1 MSAKVNTVSRGSIA
15 EKNGIKPGDVII
27 GINGKEICDYLD
39 YMFSSANELLE
50 IELSDRKITV
60 KNEDFEPLGIEFESL
75 LIDEPRSCHNKCVF
89 CFIDQLPENMRESC
103 YFKDDDYRLS
113 FLQGNYVTLTNMSD
127 ADLDRIIEYAI
138 PRINVSVH
146 TTNPELRGKMLNNK
160 FAGKIMEQIKRF
172 ADGGLRI
179 NCQVVLCRGYNDG
192 AELDRTISDLGGF
205 GECIESLSIV
215 PVGISAH
222 RYGLTQLEPFDKES
236 SKIVIEQVEKWQKKF
251 KEELGTNFV
260 YLADEFYIMAGED
273 IPFAEEYDGF
283 PQIENGVGL
292 CASLKAEFDDA
303 LNSHRRKKVK
313 TEKTVV
319 TGYLAYDFVKGLVSK
334 LDKSEKI
341 NVVKIKNKFFGENIT
356 VSGLVTGR
364 DIIDQ
369 LKGKKLGKSI
379 LIPVSMLKHEE
390 PVFLDDT
397 TISDVERALNVKV
410 AVVNNDGYDFFEKLI
425 K

>member
-1 MSAKVNTVSRGSIA
+1 MSAKVNTVSHGSIA
-15 EKNGIKPGDVII
+15 EKNGIKPGDVIVS
-27 GINGKEICDYLD
+27 INGKNINDYLD

-89 CFIDQLPENMRESC
+89 CFIDQLPENMRTSC

-127 ADLDRIIEYAI
+127 SDLDRIIEYAI

-146 TTNPELRGKMLNNK
+146 TTNPELRVKMLNNK

-179 NCQVVLCRGYNDG
+179 NCQVVLCRGYNDEK
-192 AELDRTISDLGGF
+192 ELDRTISDLAEF
-205 GECIESLSIV
+205 SECIESLSIV

-222 RYGLTQLEPFDKES
+222 RYGLPELIPFDRDS
-236 SKIVIEQVEKWQKKF
+236 SKKVIEQVERWQKKF
-251 KEELGTNFV
+251 KEKIGTNFL

-292 CASLKAEFDDA
+292 CASLNAEFSDA

-334 LDKSEKI
+334 LDKCEKI
-341 NVVKIKNKFFGENIT
+341 NIVKIKNKFFGENIT
-356 VSGLVTGR
+356 VSGLVTGG
-364 DIIDQ
+364 DIIDH
-369 LKGKKLGKSI
+369 LKGGKLGKSI
-379 LIPVSMLKHEE
+379 LIPISMLKHEE

-397 TISDVERALNVKV
+397 TISDVEKALNVKV
-410 AVVNNDGYDFFEKLI
+410 VVVNNDGYDFFEKLI